1 MSALNEEVGGKR
13 LDKLMK
19 KAKQFL
25 DEKQKAKSRLASLYS
40 FLDSMTP
47 FPATAPANGSN
58 SSAAPAADSALNDA
72 LVDQQI
78 LCKFFSEYC
87 AQVFAVL
94 LECFNHQAEKLR
106 GKEKSDKSGQVSS
119 KELTD
124 MTRIVST
131 LRRFLIH
138 VPHKLEAGWE
148 KSSICKITQSLLA
161 QGNHARLRMEGI
173 KLLLVW
179 INHLAVISR
188 EEDASGLGPTVE
200 RLYSTAINLSV
211 FEAPPTPAP
220 IDLAKSDCLGSDI
233 LPGISTKFEATPDL
247 VSKQKLPVS
256 PDDTPCIY
264 PSPTYPTEAD
274 SIELI
279 EEVLSNIQYLG
290 ILSCTQ
296 PMPNANTKYGHPML
310 QHQNV
315 KTGAAISSHSE
326 ESETEWQAFL
336 KTQSVDVSATEKLI
350 HNRGAFVAL
359 ITQLDWVRKMY
370 FPLLF
375 PSAKW
380 RISGILVE
388 GFSMCPTEIL
398 QSILVF
404 LTRQTVD
411 TGANATQIIE
421 SNSLIPITINSEL
434 SFRMRK
440 LFQAILWNQVEH
452 REFAHEAVR
461 QGLMTPWLNS
471 ELGRYSMFILRSWA
485 FVPLEER
492 SALYYSKTETEDGS
506 LLPSSEIMNLFLR
519 RHVRFIQLLFLDK
532 KDYVEYVDH
541 QMILWREGFQFFR
554 LVSLEMHQFHLT
566 AVTWDCLLA
575 VITDIIDHILCRPN
589 KYAGVSSPP
598 DADEICDLAIETLF
612 CVLIRCP
619 TSTEFHW
626 QRLRDT
632 LSKCSRWNQVTG
644 QYVKIVLKL
653 TRALCIRV
661 FAIDNDLLSKEDL
674 DAKTPSRFRT
684 VSVHAA
690 RLKSTS
696 GSFSSQISGKSGRLL
711 ASSPL
716 AETFEMITS
725 QVVSEPRHSRTA
737 SEEAEHE
744 SVVPSLVGS
753 KRADSGFR
761 KTEVSVVQ
769 TIKDSNRVSNSSIGS
784 LHSVEGSSER
794 FLERTYQPFATA
806 FKIPPLSIILQ
817 ARLESFS
824 NFINLAATWFPEWT
838 YAVWKNSLCILG
850 DVSKIASPSNHAD
863 VIRCLLGIFDSFEK
877 IRAVQPYESLL
888 MPNLFEFSPWMF
900 ETCDL
905 SSEYTESKMLA
916 YGLVCR
922 TMCRR
927 HDQTLP
933 VDCLP
938 QFYRILLKGLDSED
952 VRIPSSILT
961 NAETI
966 FTSLLPGCHILIPS
980 FIATVKRM
988 FLTGNKE
995 VLYLPANVRECS
1007 IRILLSLLPVRSQIS
1022 GFQKDGCV
1030 PVLKKMEMKTSWSS
1044 LHRTGSE
1051 SISNKSSVH
1060 MLEIHEFLEGNLKLR
1075 IQIKDI
1081 LCALLAQE
1089 RDPLNH
1095 RKNSDTHLILLW
1107 GVTALAFEEMISTT
1121 NPSGEII
1128 DDCLINLLDHL
1139 TLTNIETVSTCI
1151 DGLHLFA
1158 KESSLLDYIWDARTS
1173 SKVIKKLLDATTEHL
1188 IYAHAKPN
1196 ESKDIVIS
1204 KLLNCLCG
1212 WILISETKSLS
1223 SLKTATTVFDVLE
1236 QVLRESEQ
1244 EPENS
1249 DNNNNQLVGKTQR
1262 SDASLFGSAGKLP
1275 VATATRQSTLVSGED
1290 EYEIN
1295 MLKEAVENTVAHVL
1309 HHYSN
1314 FSPPYGPV
1322 LLSSQLC
1329 ESFLNDERIGFDK
1342 IMLFG
1347 ANDNSVM
1354 TFQDISEPE
1363 FQLYKTRATAR
1374 DTSGRYVW
1382 DNSLFYQQ
1390 QEPDAFLDE
1399 ETDDKTVGLLL
1410 EGSIELASS
1419 RLQIQEDAFDS
1430 DKLSTLLFRVG
1441 NTHADCLLQE
1451 DIPLN
1456 ETVPVFSPTAN
1467 AVFATTAEIEEHIK
1481 HEVETAAT
1489 LVGSMEGVSKNAV
1502 SASSATET
1510 NINSTT
1516 RLFLNHLGHFNFDSL
1531 KDGYFFHFS
1540 KTASLGRDL
1549 RGLDK
1554 KYGRETIKVAII
1566 YVGPGQED
1574 ETSILRN
1581 QSASNEYKQF
1591 VASLGWEI
1599 DVGAHNG
1606 YLGGLEKNLTSGAK
1620 ALYYCDQTVEMIFH
1634 DVINM
1639 PSDAMDP
1646 KQVKKKRHIGNDH
1659 VHIIWN
1665 DHYRQYRK
1673 NTIGGDFGNA
1683 QIVVTPNMNELYEV
1697 SVNRDS
1703 KIGYFGPLQN
1713 HVMVS
1718 KPALGPLVRNTA
1730 INAYRRALNP
1740 GPKHKLHSH
1749 PSTQR
1754 SNDISTILSRHK
1766 ASKFTFES
1774 YLSCFS

>member
-40 FLDSMTP
+40 FLDSITP
-47 FPATAPANGSN
+47 FPATAPVNGSSN
-58 SSAAPAADSALNDA
+58 SAAPPVDSALNDA

-87 AQVFAVL
+87 GQVFAVL

-106 GKEKSDKSGQVSS
+106 GKEKSDKTGQASN

-138 VPHKLEAGWE
+138 IPHKLEAGWE
-148 KSSICKITQSLLA
+148 KPNICKIVQSLLA
-161 QGNHARLRMEGI
+161 HGNHARLRIEGI

-179 INHLAVISR
+179 INHLAVVSR
-188 EEDASGLGPTVE
+188 DDDALGVGPTAE
-200 RLYSTAINLSV
+200 KMYSTAINLSV

-220 IDLAKSDCLGSDI
+220 ADLAKSDCLGNDNI
-233 LPGISTKFEATPDL
+233 PGISTKFEATPDL
-247 VSKQKLPVS
+247 MSKQKLPLS

-290 ILSCTQ
+290 ILSCTH

-310 QHQNV
+310 QHQSAM
-315 KTGAAISSHSE
+315 KSGAANSSGHSE
-326 ESETEWQAFL
+326 ESEIGWQAFL
-336 KTQSVDVSATEKLI
+336 KTLSVDVSAAEKLI

-359 ITQLDWVRKMY
+359 ITQLDLVKKMY

-380 RISGILVE
+380 RIGGVLVE

-411 TGANATQIIE
+411 IGANATQIIE

-434 SFRMRK
+434 SFKMRK

-461 QGLMTPWLNS
+461 QGLMTPWLHS
-471 ELGRYSMFILRSWA
+471 ELGRYSMFILRNWV

-506 LLPSSEIMNLFLR
+506 LLPSSEVMNLFLR
-519 RHVRFIQLLFLDK
+519 RHVRFVQLLFLDK

-554 LVSLEMHQFHLT
+554 LVSLEMHQLHLT
-566 AVTWDCLLA
+566 SVTWDCLLA
-575 VITDIIDHILCRPN
+575 VIADIIDHILCRPN

-619 TSTEFHW
+619 TSSESHW

-632 LSKCSRWNQVTG
+632 LSKCSRWNQ
-644 QYVKIVLKL
+644 KIVSKL

-674 DAKTPSRFRT
+674 DAKTPSRFRA

-725 QVVSEPRHSRTA
+725 QIVSEPRHSRTA

-753 KRADSGFR
+753 KRVDSGVR
-761 KTEVSVVQ
+761 KTEVSIVQ

-863 VIRCLLGIFDSFEK
+863 VIRCLICIFEAFDK
-877 IRAVQPYESLL
+877 IRAVQPYESPL
-888 MPNLFEFSPWMF
+888 MPNLFEFSSWMF
-900 ETCDL
+900 ESCDL
-905 SSEYTESKMLA
+905 SSEFTESKILA
-916 YGLVCR
+916 YEVVCR

-927 HDQTLP
+927 HDQILP

-938 QFYRILLKGLDSED
+938 QFYRILLKGLDSDD

-980 FIATVKRM
+980 FISTVKRM
-988 FLTGNKE
+988 FLMGSKE
-995 VLYLPANVRECS
+995 AFSLPEKVRECS

-1030 PVLKKMEMKTSWSS
+1030 PVLKKMDKTSWSS
-1044 LHRTGSE
+1044 LHRTASD

-1060 MLEIHEFLEGNLKLR
+1060 LLEIHEFLEGNLKLR

-1121 NPSGEII
+1121 NPSAEII
-1128 DDCLINLLDHL
+1128 DDCLINLMDHL
-1139 TLTNIETVSTCI
+1139 TLTYIETVSTCI

-1173 SKVIKKLLDATTEHL
+1173 SKVIKKLLDAITEHL
-1188 IYAHAKPN
+1188 MYAHSRPN

-1212 WILISETKSLS
+1212 WVLISETKSLS
-1223 SLKTATTVFDVLE
+1223 SLKTATTIFDVLE
-1236 QVLRESEQ
+1236 QVLREAEQ

-1249 DNNNNQLVGKTQR
+1249 DNNNQLIGKTQR
-1262 SDASLFGSAGKLP
+1262 SDASLFGSNGKLP
-1275 VATATRQSTLVSGED
+1275 VAAVTRQSTLVSGED

-1295 MLKEAVENTVAHVL
+1295 MLKEAVENTVAHIL
-1309 HHYSN
+1309 HHYGN

-1374 DTSGRYVW
+1374 DTGGRYVW
-1382 DNSLFYQQ
+1382 ENSLFYQQ

-1399 ETDDKTVGLLL
+1399 ETDETVGLQL
-1410 EGSIELASS
+1410 EACVELACPT
-1419 RLQIQEDAFDS
+1419 LQIQEDAFENS
-1430 DKLSTLLFRVG
+1430 DKLNTLLARIG

-1467 AVFATTAEIEEHIK
+1467 AVFATTTEIEEHIK
-1481 HEVETAAT
+1481 HEVEATAV
-1489 LVGSMEGVSKNAV
+1489 LVGSMETVSKNAV
-1502 SASSATET
+1502 SASSAAE
-1510 NINSTT
+1510 NSINSTT
-1516 RLFLNHLGHFNFDSL
+1516 RLFLSHLGHFNFDSL

-1554 KYGRETIKVAII
+1554 KFGRETIKVAII

-1581 QSASNEYKQF
+1581 QNASNEYKQF
-1591 VASLGWEI
+1591 VA
-1599 DVGAHNG
+1599 
-1606 YLGGLEKNLTSGAK
+1606 
-1620 ALYYCDQTVEMIFH
+1620 
-1634 DVINM
+1634 
-1639 PSDAMDP
+1639 
-1646 KQVKKKRHIGNDH
+1646 
-1659 VHIIWN
+1659 
-1665 DHYRQYRK
+1665 
-1673 NTIGGDFGNA
+1673 
-1683 QIVVTPNMNELYEV
+1683 
-1697 SVNRDS
+1697 
-1703 KIGYFGPLQN
+1703 
-1713 HVMVS
+1713 
-1718 KPALGPLVRNTA
+1718 
-1730 INAYRRALNP
+1730 
-1740 GPKHKLHSH
+1740 
-1749 PSTQR
+1749 
-1754 SNDISTILSRHK
+1754 
-1766 ASKFTFES
+1766 
-1774 YLSCFS
+1774 